1 MMKDFKQLLQELKS
15 KSFFVEGELCV
26 IGCSTSEVQGDRIG
40 TAGSLDIAQELY
52 DALVDVQKETGVS
65 FAFQGCEHINRALT
79 IEREAYDPYTME
91 LVSVVPDTHAGGSL
105 ATYAYRHMK
114 DPVVVEFIRADKG
127 IDIGQTLI
135 GMHLKH
141 VAVPVRCMVKQI
153 GDAIVTVATSRP
165 KKIGGERAKYQ
176 LD

>member
-1 MMKDFKQLLQELKS
+1 MMKNFTQLLQELKS

-40 TAGSLDIAQELY
+40 TSGSLDVAKALY
-52 DALVDVQKETGVS
+52 DALADIQSETGVS

-79 IEREAYDPYTME
+79 IEREAYNSYTME

-105 ATYAYRHMK
+105 ATYAYRHMN

-141 VAVPVRCMVKQI
+141 VAVPVRCKTKQV